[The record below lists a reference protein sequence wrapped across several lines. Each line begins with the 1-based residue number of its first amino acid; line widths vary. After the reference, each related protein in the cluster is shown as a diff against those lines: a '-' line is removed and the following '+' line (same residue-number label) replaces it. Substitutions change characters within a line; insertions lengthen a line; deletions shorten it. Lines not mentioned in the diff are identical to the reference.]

1 MHTRCPVKYTVLS
14 IPLMSYVAGILESV
28 PGSLQHPTGPA
39 RCSMLACDTAT
50 PRGRDA
56 TTFLPTTPPKTQNGE
71 AYSTPTTTVLSLFT
85 YARQ

>member
-39 RCSMLACDTAT
+39 RCSML
-50 PRGRDA
+50 
-56 TTFLPTTPPKTQNGE
+56 PTTPPKTQNGE